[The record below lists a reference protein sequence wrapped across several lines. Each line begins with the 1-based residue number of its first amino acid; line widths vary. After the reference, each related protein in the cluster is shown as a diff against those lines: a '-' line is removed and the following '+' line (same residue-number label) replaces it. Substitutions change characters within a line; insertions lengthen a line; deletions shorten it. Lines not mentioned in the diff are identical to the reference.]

1 VRALTLGLTL
11 GLLAPA
17 RADTVLL
24 KDGREI
30 EGTVVEETPM
40 LVRVRVSRGTGTAVV
55 ELQRAE
61 VRLVTKK
68 GADTRKLAKDADEAL
83 ATGHRDDAIR
93 IMKNLVDAN
102 PGDARARRD
111 LAFAELLDEQVER
124 ARDDYARAAA
134 LDPGDVESFIGLGY
148 ASARTG
154 EKEAAIDA
162 YRKATTIAPRHVR
175 PWLALAQLL
184 LERNQRGDREDAV
197 VAGRH
202 ALEAAPDSSE
212 AALLEAD
219 AMARAQG
226 LGAADDRRAALDL
239 LEKFLGAHA
248 RATGAVRVARR
259 AADLAFGAGDP
270 ARARAAIV
278 NLIAAGPQVTAEDRE
293 RLLALEALYGWFA
306 EGRSEPVLGLDPS
319 SERLDVDAAL
329 RRVDLAL
336 EAVPAEG
343 ALLLSRARLL
353 ARKGKA
359 AEALEAAQSADVA
372 LPAGGAAKK
381 DALLLRTFLDTSK
394 KDESTF
400 AEKDARRLVELLP
413 SSFGAHEALAR
424 SLEAAGSLAEA
435 RDGMRIAASLAP
447 ESEKKRLSDEADRI
461 EAARIKR
468 EKNKDL

>member
-1 VRALTLGLTL
+1 MVLVLALAL
-11 GLLAPA
+11 GLLASA

-24 KDGREI
+24 RDGREI
-30 EGTVVEETPM
+30 EGTVVEETP
-40 LVRVRVSRGTGTAVV
+40 LFVRVRVSRGTGTAVV

-61 VRLVTKK
+61 VRRVTKK
-68 GADTRKLAKDADEAL
+68 GADTRKLAKDAEEAL
-83 ATGHRDDAIR
+83 TTGHRDDAIR
-93 IMKNLVDAN
+93 IMKTLVDAN

-111 LAFAELLDEQVER
+111 LAFAELLDEQLER
-124 ARDDYARAAA
+124 ARDDYARASA
-134 LDPGDVESFIGLGY
+134 LDPGDAESFIGLGY

-154 EKEAAIDA
+154 EKEAAISA

-197 VAGRH
+197 VAARH
-202 ALEAAPDSSE
+202 ALDAAPDSSD
-212 AALLEAD
+212 AALAVAD
-219 AMARAQG
+219 ALARAQG
-226 LGAADDRRAALDL
+226 LGAADDRRSALEL
-239 LEKFLGAHA
+239 LEKFLAAHGK
-248 RATGAVRVARR
+248 ATGSVRVARR

-270 ARARAAIV
+270 ARARAAIT
-278 NLIAAGPQVTAEDRE
+278 NLIAAGPEVSADDKE

-353 ARKGKA
+353 ARKGKP
-359 AEALEAAQSADVA
+359 AEALEAAQSADAA
-372 LPAGGAAKK
+372 LPAGAAKK
-381 DALLLRTFLDTSK
+381 DALLLRTFLDAKSK
-394 KDESTF
+394 DDSSF

-424 SLEAAGSLAEA
+424 SLETAGSLAEA

-447 ESEKKRLSDEADRI
+447 EPEKKRLSDEADRI
-461 EAARIKR
+461 EAARLKR